1 MRTKS
6 SSVILLFA
14 VTLGCICCNRTGSI
28 NHIITDSTDQMVTIH
43 LSMKEIEQAG
53 IKFGSFSEQTVDKWA
68 PCSGYVVVSQE
79 NMIRLSAPAPG
90 IVRSLNCTWCGYA
103 EAGTVLATL
112 ENIEFLKLQQEYLEA
127 ENQMDYMREEYKRQ
141 GELTVENATSVK
153 KMQVARRDYQSAD
166 LKLHALRSQ
175 LETYGIF
182 ADSLKYNNLTTLIVI
197 KAPRSGYISK
207 INARVGSF
215 ANLGDELLVMCNN
228 SRKLLKLNV
237 PEQFI
242 PDLKIGQSVDFFLSH
257 DSISAHKAILQSL
270 ASSIDPINH
279 TAEMYARISKMEEF
293 FLPGMSVSAR
303 IKTNTVVTKAIRGE
317 SILHEPNRDYLF
329 VMNQGVF
336 TRIPVRTGDSY
347 GELTEIIDF
356 PLSDKKDSIVVQGGS
371 YLNALL
377 EQP

>member
-1 MRTKS
+1 M
-6 SSVILLFA
+6 
-14 VTLGCICCNRTGSI
+14 
-28 NHIITDSTDQMVTIH
+28 ITDSTDQLATIH

-53 IKFGSFSEQTVDKWA
+53 IKFGSFSEQTIDRWV
-68 PCSGYVVVSQE
+68 PCSGYVVVSQDD
-79 NMIRLSAPAPG
+79 MIRVSPPAPG
-90 IVRSLNCTWCGYA
+90 IIRSVNCTWGGYA

-127 ENQMDYMREEYKRQ
+127 ENQLDYMREEYKRQ

-153 KMQVARRDYQSAD
+153 KMQVARRDYQSAE

-182 ADSLKYNNLTTLIVI
+182 ADSLKYNNLTTLIFI
-197 KAPRSGYISK
+197 KAPRSGYVSK
-207 INARVGSF
+207 INARVGSYVK
-215 ANLGDELLVMCNN
+215 LGEELLDMCNN
-228 SRKLLKLNV
+228 SRKLLKLSV

-242 PDLKIGQSVDFFLSH
+242 SDLKIGQSVDFFLSH
-257 DSISAHKAILQSL
+257 DSLSVHKAILQSL
-270 ASSIDPINH
+270 ASSIDRKNH
-279 TAEMYARISKMEEF
+279 TAEMYARISKVEDF

-303 IKTNTVVTKAIRGE
+303 IKTNTVITKAILAE
-317 SILHEPNRDYLF
+317 LILHEPNGNYLF

-336 TRIPVRTGDSY
+336 TRIPIRTGDSF
-347 GELTEIIDF
+347 GDLTEIIDF
-356 PLSDKKDSIVVQGGS
+356 PLSDKQDSIVVQGGS